1 MTPDHSR
8 PAPIPIVALD
18 VPGAPEALALVER
31 LPRVEWVK
39 VGLQLFA
46 AAGPDIVLALRERG
60 LHLFLDLKFHD
71 IPNTVARAVESA
83 TRLGVDLLTLHASGG
98 REMMRAARDAAGPQG
113 SGPGL
118 LAVTVLTSLSGPQL
132 AEAWGREAVSAEREV
147 VRLATLARDSGM
159 DGVVA
164 SVLELPAIRE
174 HAPELSVLTPG
185 IRFAGDD
192 AGDQTRVATPARAAQ
207 LGADYLVIGRSVTAA
222 PDPAA
227 AFERVLAELDEAPR

>member
-1 MTPDHSR
+1 MTPDLAP

-18 VPGAPEALALVER
+18 VPGASEAFALVEG

-46 AAGPDIVLALRERG
+46 AAGPEIVLALRDRG
-60 LHLFLDLKFHD
+60 LRVFLDLKFHD

-83 TRLGVDLLTLHASGG
+83 ACLGVDLLTLHASGG
-98 REMMRAARDAAGPQG
+98 RAMMRAARDAAGNPG
-113 SGPGL
+113 DGPGL
-118 LAVTVLTSLSGPQL
+118 LAVTVLTSLSEPQL
-132 AEAWGREAVSAEREV
+132 AESWGRDTVSAEREV

-185 IRFAGDD
+185 IRFADDD
-192 AGDQTRVATPARAAQ
+192 AGDQTRVASPARAAQ
-207 LGADYLVIGRSVTAA
+207 LGADYLVIGRSVTATA
-222 PDPAA
+222 HPAA
-227 AFERVLAELDEAPR
+227 AFERLLAELAGVPR